1 MHDGAA
7 LQTFLRPRLA
17 VMSLRQELHALRA
30 LAGPVVMTQLLSMT
44 LGVVDNVMLGHHST
58 EALASSS
65 LGRTWVFGVAVI
77 AMGMLSGLDPRVSQA
92 HGARDG
98 QRVAAALQGGV
109 VLALL
114 LSVPV
119 VLATGATGSVLGWIG
134 VTPELAS
141 DAGRYAR
148 AQLWGIPFMLLFH
161 VQRSWLQG
169 RGLMRPAL
177 LVVLAANALNA
188 AANWV
193 LIFGH
198 LGFEAGGI
206 EGAGRAT
213 ALTQVFMCLALAL
226 LASRL
231 GEGRGLSARWSSRS
245 TTELRAIVGVGLP
258 LAAQFGL
265 EVWAFQGATLLA
277 ERLGTIP
284 VAAHTIALNLASIS
298 FMVPLGISIG
308 ASTRVGNLIGE
319 GRLERAEL
327 AARAAMGLG
336 TGVMCVAAAVFIVG
350 RQWLPGLY
358 GAEPAVLAAATA
370 ILPIAAAFQ
379 LFDGLQ
385 VVCSGVLR
393 GMGRTRILA
402 VVHLVSFYGL
412 GLPLAWWLAIEDGL
426 GLPGVWWGLALGLG
440 AVAVS
445 LALWVLRN
453 GPRSLQPHAA

>member
-1 MHDGAA
+1 
-7 LQTFLRPRLA
+7 
-17 VMSLRQELHALRA
+17 MSLRDESRTLRA
-30 LAGPVVMTQLLSMT
+30 LAAPVVLTQLLSMT

-65 LGRTWVFGVAVI
+65 LGRTWVFGVVVI

-98 QRVAAALQGGV
+98 ARLAAALQGGV

-114 LSVPV
+114 LSLPV
-119 VLATGATGSVLGWIG
+119 VLATSATSEVLSAIG
-134 VTPELAS
+134 VSPELAA

-148 AQLWGIPFMLLFH
+148 AQLWGIPFVLLFH

-177 LVVLAANALNA
+177 LVVLVANLVNA
-188 AANWV
+188 GANWV

-198 LGFEAGGI
+198 LGFEAGGV

-213 ALTQVFMCLALAL
+213 ALTQVFMCVSLALVAVQL
-226 LASRL
+226 DADDGARV
-231 GEGRGLSARWSSRS
+231 RWSRRALS
-245 TTELRAIVGVGLP
+245 ELRAIVGVGLP

-265 EVWAFQGATLLA
+265 EVWAFQGATLMA
-277 ERLGTIP
+277 ERLGTVP
-284 VAAHTIALNLASIS
+284 VAAHTIALNLSSIS

-308 ASTRVGNLIGE
+308 VSTRVGNLIGE
-319 GRLERAEL
+319 GRLERADL
-327 AARAAMGLG
+327 AARAAMLLG
-336 TGVMCVAAAVFIVG
+336 TGVMAASAGVFVLG
-350 RQWLPGLY
+350 REALPQLY
-358 GAEPAVLAAATA
+358 GAEPEVLTAAAA

-385 VVCSGVLR
+385 VVCGGVLR

-402 VVHLVSFYGL
+402 AVHLVSFYAL
-412 GLPLAWWLAIEDGL
+412 GLPLAWWLAVRGDRGL
-426 GLPGVWWGLALGLG
+426 AGVWWGLALGLG

-445 LALWVLRN
+445 LLAWILRR
-453 GPRSLQPHAA
+453 GPRTLAVSAH